1 MADPA
6 RRHPESAD
14 GPWFVDTTC
23 IDCDVSAQCAPWMF
37 DHRGGQAVVIRQPAN
52 PDEERQAARA
62 LLACPTGS
70 IGTTAVRPP
79 LRGLFPQS
87 LGLTATGADIAY
99 CGYAS
104 QKSFGANA
112 YFVRR
117 PDGNLLIDAPRWVGA
132 LVESIAAAGG
142 IRHVLL
148 THRDDV
154 ADADRWATR
163 FGAETW
169 IHQDDAEAAPWAT
182 RFGGRQ
188 PCAIARGVV
197 AMPLPGHTRGS
208 AGFLV
213 DDEAL
218 FSGDSLYWSRT
229 RKRLSAFP
237 DATWYSWREQA
248 DSLERL
254 AAFRFAW
261 VLPGHG
267 DRHRADADAMHTHL
281 VALVARMRASSAGV
295 GLGDEDGDW

>member
-6 RRHPESAD
+6 RRHPDSVD

-37 DHRGGQAVVIRQPAN
+37 AHRRGQAVVVRQPAN
-52 PDEERQAARA
+52 ADEERDAARA

-70 IGTTAVRPP
+70 IGTTGVRPP
-79 LRGLFPQS
+79 LGGLFPQP
-87 LGLTATGADIAY
+87 LGATVAGSEIHY

-104 QKSFGANA
+104 PKSFGASA

-132 LVESIAAAGG
+132 LVESLAAAGG
-142 IRHVLL
+142 VRHLLL

-154 ADADRWATR
+154 GDADRWAER
-163 FGAETW
+163 FGAQTW
-169 IHQDDAEAAPWAT
+169 IHAADADAAPWA
-182 RFGGRQ
+182 RCFDGADAS
-188 PCAIARGVV
+188 AIAPGVLAV
-197 AMPLPGHTRGS
+197 PLPGHTRGS
-208 AGFLV
+208 AGFIV

-218 FSGDSLYWSRT
+218 FSGDSVYWSRAA
-229 RKRLSAFP
+229 RRLSAFP

-248 DSLERL
+248 ASLERL
-254 AAFRFAW
+254 AAHRFAW

-267 DRHRADADAMHTHL
+267 DRHRGDAAELRAQL
-281 VALVARMRASSAGV
+281 VALVARMRASSPGAG
-295 GLGDEDGDW
+295 GSDDGDW